1 MSGFL
6 LDTCVLSEF
15 TKRRADPG
23 LVEWLATEDESSM
36 FVCELSLGELEKGLN
51 KLSDSARRTKLR
63 AFIDQEIVERFESR
77 IVPVDVRVWRRWGA
91 LCGESERAGRPLPVI
106 DSLLTACAL
115 VHQLSI
121 VTRHESDFS
130 KSGAPV
136 VNPWRAAN

>member
-23 LVEWLATEDESSM
+23 VVEWLATEDESSM

-51 KLSDSARRTKLR
+51 KLSDTARRTKLR
-63 AFIDQEIVERFESR
+63 AFIDQEIVERFQGR
-77 IVPVDVRVWRRWGA
+77 IVPVDARVWRQWGV

-115 VHQLSI
+115 VHQMSV
-121 VTRHESDFS
+121 VTRNDGDFS
-130 KSGAPV
+130 ESGVSV
-136 VNPWRAAN
+136 VNPWRG